1 MEKNI
6 NWLDRLM
13 RIALAAIL
21 VFAAVAL
28 FKHPVARVLGV
39 VGALFALWEAFSAKC
54 YLATHLGSR
63 SITERLGESSIYL
76 LGLVVIQMTLAYE
89 WWSAGWEKVSSPEF
103 VSGINGTL
111 GYFASKNPFPWY
123 QDFLLGF
130 ATRNSTLF
138 AYSVEWGQVAI
149 AITLAVAGA
158 VFVYSKQTAIQKIA
172 LKLSVLALVGGM
184 LMNANFYLAAGWTG
198 PGTHG
203 INVVMFWIQAILA
216 YIWLY
221 RVNQKNQINS

>member
-13 RIALAAIL
+13 RIILAAIL
-21 VFAAVAL
+21 FFAIVVL

-39 VGALFALWEAFSAKC
+39 AGVLFALWEAFSAKC
-54 YLATHLGSR
+54 YLTGHLGSK
-63 SITERLGESSIYL
+63 SVTERLSEGSLYL
-76 LGLVVIQMTLAYE
+76 LGLIAIQMTLAYE
-89 WWSAGWEKVSSPEF
+89 WWSAGLEKVSSPEF

-216 YIWLY
+216 YMWLY
-221 RVNQKNQINS
+221 RANSGYRQS